1 MAVLEINELCCV
13 DHDLLINYRDDYILF
28 LDSGLF
34 VHSHSSVT
42 LDLLFMY
49 VIVFLDKENFNFY
62 SCRTDSDLTYVSIS
76 LSY

>member
-1 MAVLEINELCCV
+1 M
-13 DHDLLINYRDDYILF
+13 F